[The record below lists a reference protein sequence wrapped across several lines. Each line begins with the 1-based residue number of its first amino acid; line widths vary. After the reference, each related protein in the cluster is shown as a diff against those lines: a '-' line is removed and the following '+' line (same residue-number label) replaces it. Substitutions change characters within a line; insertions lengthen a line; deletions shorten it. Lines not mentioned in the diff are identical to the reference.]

1 MDSEQID
8 KEWRKGMDEY
18 ERERRR
24 MNGMEMDAKQRAVI
38 AGLTEDFVCLNYVDL
53 TTDAYENTMVF
64 RISDKLAAI
73 IPGWATE
80 RNSQERFRLFS
91 QYAVYG
97 PDRERFIERTN
108 QSLVLLHLQKNPAY
122 FVNFRIRNGE
132 DFSYTQM
139 KFTADYA
146 ADRSIKGLVIG
157 IHSIDEE
164 MRLEAQHAEQLVV
177 IEGLTEDFGCV
188 NYVDLTTDAYAD
200 TTIYRVSDTL
210 AAIIPGWKE
219 ERNSWERF
227 RLFSKYAVYEPDRE
241 KFDNETQRAVVLA
254 HLKTQP
260 AYFVNFRVLDNGVLM
275 YNQMKFTADYAADRS
290 IRGLVVGIHNIDE
303 EMKQEAQRAEQLVVI
318 EGLTED
324 FGCVNYVDLTTD
336 AYADTTIYRVSDTL
350 SAIIPGWREERNFLK
365 RLQLFA
371 EHAVYEPD
379 REKFIERAGKEV
391 VLNHLKTD
399 PAYFVNFRWRIGD
412 DVSYSQIKFT
422 ADYAADRSIKGL
434 VIGIHSID
442 EVKRG
447 EMQRAEYM
455 AVIASLA
462 DDFEFVGI
470 IDKKND
476 ELTIYRTSASLE
488 KALNIFE
495 GEKIGYTIF
504 KRQLEQMVVEEDR
517 KELLVRDGRDVIAE
531 ALMKDPVY
539 KFEERLMIDGQVKY
553 YRIKFTQDQDDPDKL
568 VFGLLNIDQQVRN
581 EIAIGELE
589 KELEYQNELK
599 EARDRAEA
607 ASRAKS
613 AFLFNMSH
621 DVRTPMNAIIGFTD
635 IAQKHIHDIDKVTDS
650 LQKIKNAGMHLLSL
664 LNDVLDMSRV
674 ESGHVEI
681 TEEPA
686 DLLEIMDGIAPIVST
701 LAMAKNIDYKTVYDG
716 IRDRRVRADI
726 LHINQVVINLL
737 TNAVK
742 YTAEGGTVTLR
753 LEQEEDVKDGICMYS
768 IIVEDT
774 GIGMSEEFMASMF
787 ESFVRENRE
796 EVMKE
801 NGVGLGLAITKRLVS
816 LMNGTITVSS
826 ELGNGSVFTVK
837 LPLKIQSKDES
848 ETREAEVIN
857 EPKSLE
863 GKKILLVDDNELN
876 REIAVEILEDS
887 GMVVDMACNGME
899 AVEMVKQNGM
909 RFYDA
914 ILMDIQMPVMNGYE
928 ATEAIRA
935 LPDDGKPVV
944 IIALSANA
952 FEEDKKKS
960 LSVGMNAHIPKPVNA
975 AELVETLRKYIHG

>member
-1 MDSEQID
+1 MDSEQTN
-8 KEWRKGMDEY
+8 KEWRKGMEEY

-24 MNGMEMDAKQRAVI
+24 MNGMEKDAKQRAVI

-53 TTDAYENTMVF
+53 TTDAYENTTIF
-64 RISDKLAAI
+64 RISDTLAAI

-91 QYAVYG
+91 KYAVYE

-146 ADRSIKGLVIG
+146 ADRSIKGLVVG

-188 NYVDLTTDAYAD
+188 NYVDLTTDAYA
-200 TTIYRVSDTL
+200 
-210 AAIIPGWKE
+210 
-219 ERNSWERF
+219 N
-227 RLFSKYAVYEPDRE
+227 
-241 KFDNETQRAVVLA
+241 
-254 HLKTQP
+254 
-260 AYFVNFRVLDNGVLM
+260 
-275 YNQMKFTADYAADRS
+275 
-290 IRGLVVGIHNIDE
+290 
-303 EMKQEAQRAEQLVVI
+303 
-318 EGLTED
+318 
-324 FGCVNYVDLTTD
+324 
-336 AYADTTIYRVSDTL
+336 TTIYRVSDTL

-455 AVIASLA
+455 TVIASLA

-488 KALNIFE
+488 KALNVFE
-495 GEKIGYTIF
+495 GEKIGYTVF

-539 KFEERLMIDGQVKY
+539 KFEERLMIDGQVQY

-589 KELEYQNELK
+589 KELEYQNEL
-599 EARDRAEA
+599 
-607 ASRAKS
+607 
-613 AFLFNMSH
+613 
-621 DVRTPMNAIIGFTD
+621 
-635 IAQKHIHDIDKVTDS
+635 
-650 LQKIKNAGMHLLSL
+650 
-664 LNDVLDMSRV
+664 
-674 ESGHVEI
+674 
-681 TEEPA
+681 
-686 DLLEIMDGIAPIVST
+686 
-701 LAMAKNIDYKTVYDG
+701 
-716 IRDRRVRADI
+716 
-726 LHINQVVINLL
+726 
-737 TNAVK
+737 
-742 YTAEGGTVTLR
+742 
-753 LEQEEDVKDGICMYS
+753 
-768 IIVEDT
+768 
-774 GIGMSEEFMASMF
+774 
-787 ESFVRENRE
+787 
-796 EVMKE
+796 
-801 NGVGLGLAITKRLVS
+801 
-816 LMNGTITVSS
+816 
-826 ELGNGSVFTVK
+826 
-837 LPLKIQSKDES
+837 
-848 ETREAEVIN
+848 
-857 EPKSLE
+857 
-863 GKKILLVDDNELN
+863 
-876 REIAVEILEDS
+876 
-887 GMVVDMACNGME
+887 
-899 AVEMVKQNGM
+899 
-909 RFYDA
+909 
-914 ILMDIQMPVMNGYE
+914 
-928 ATEAIRA
+928 
-935 LPDDGKPVV
+935 
-944 IIALSANA
+944 
-952 FEEDKKKS
+952 
-960 LSVGMNAHIPKPVNA
+960 
-975 AELVETLRKYIHG
+975 

>member
-1 MDSEQID
+1 MDSEQTN
-8 KEWRKGMDEY
+8 KEWRKGMEEY

-24 MNGMEMDAKQRAVI
+24 MNGMEKDAKQRAVI

-53 TTDAYENTMVF
+53 TTDAYENTTIF
-64 RISDKLAAI
+64 RISDTLAAI

-91 QYAVYG
+91 QYAVYE

-146 ADRSIKGLVIG
+146 ADRSIKGLVVG

-188 NYVDLTTDAYAD
+188 NYVDLTTDAYAN
-200 TTIYRVSDTL
+200 TTIYRVSD
-210 AAIIPGWKE
+210 A
-219 ERNSWERF
+219 
-227 RLFSKYAVYEPDRE
+227 
-241 KFDNETQRAVVLA
+241 
-254 HLKTQP
+254 
-260 AYFVNFRVLDNGVLM
+260 
-275 YNQMKFTADYAADRS
+275 
-290 IRGLVVGIHNIDE
+290 
-303 EMKQEAQRAEQLVVI
+303 
-318 EGLTED
+318 
-324 FGCVNYVDLTTD
+324 
-336 AYADTTIYRVSDTL
+336 L

-365 RLQLFA
+365 RLQLFT
-371 EHAVYEPD
+371 EPAVYEPD

-488 KALNIFE
+488 KALNVFE
-495 GEKIGYTIF
+495 GEKIGYTVF
-504 KRQLEQMVVEEDR
+504 KQQLEQMVVEEDR

-539 KFEERLMIDGQVKY
+539 KFEERLMIDGQVQY

-635 IAQKHIHDIDKVTDS
+635 IAQKHIHDIDKVADS

-686 DLLEIMDGIAPIVST
+686 DLLEIMDGIAPIVSP

-753 LEQEEDVKDGICMYS
+753 LEQEEDVKDGVCMYS

-774 GIGMSEEFMASMF
+774 GIGMSKEFMAGMF

-801 NGVGLGLAITKRLVS
+801 NGVGLGLAITKRLVT
-816 LMNGTITVSS
+816 LMNGTITVAS

-837 LPLKIQSKDES
+837 LPLKIQSEEEA
-848 ETREAEVIN
+848 ETREAEVIH

-952 FEEDKKKS
+952 FEEDKRKS

>member
-1 MDSEQID
+1 MDSEQTN
-8 KEWRKGMDEY
+8 KEWRKGMEEY

-24 MNGMEMDAKQRAVI
+24 MNGMEKDAKQRAVI

-53 TTDAYENTMVF
+53 TTDAYENTTIF
-64 RISDKLAAI
+64 RISDTLAAI

-91 QYAVYG
+91 KYAVYE

-146 ADRSIKGLVIG
+146 ADRSIKGLVVG

-188 NYVDLTTDAYAD
+188 NYVDLTTDAYA
-200 TTIYRVSDTL
+200 
-210 AAIIPGWKE
+210 
-219 ERNSWERF
+219 N
-227 RLFSKYAVYEPDRE
+227 
-241 KFDNETQRAVVLA
+241 
-254 HLKTQP
+254 
-260 AYFVNFRVLDNGVLM
+260 
-275 YNQMKFTADYAADRS
+275 
-290 IRGLVVGIHNIDE
+290 
-303 EMKQEAQRAEQLVVI
+303 
-318 EGLTED
+318 
-324 FGCVNYVDLTTD
+324 
-336 AYADTTIYRVSDTL
+336 TTIYRVSDTL

-379 REKFIERAGKEV
+379 REKFIERAGKDV

-488 KALNIFE
+488 KALNVFE
-495 GEKIGYTIF
+495 GEKIGYTVF
-504 KRQLEQMVVEEDR
+504 KQQLEQMVVEEDR

-539 KFEERLMIDGQVKY
+539 KFEERLMIDGQVQY

-635 IAQKHIHDIDKVTDS
+635 IAQKHIHDIDKVADS

-686 DLLEIMDGIAPIVST
+686 DLLEIMDGIAPIVSP

-774 GIGMSEEFMASMF
+774 GIGMSKEFMAGMF

-801 NGVGLGLAITKRLVS
+801 SGVGLGLAITKRLVT
-816 LMNGTITVSS
+816 LMNGTITVAS

-837 LPLKIQSKDES
+837 LPLKIQSEEEA
-848 ETREAEVIN
+848 ETREAEVIH

-952 FEEDKKKS
+952 FEEDKRKS

>member
-1 MDSEQID
+1 MDSEQTN
-8 KEWRKGMDEY
+8 KEWRKGMEEY

-24 MNGMEMDAKQRAVI
+24 MNGMEKDAKQRAVI

-53 TTDAYENTMVF
+53 TTDAYENTTIF
-64 RISDKLAAI
+64 RISDSLAAI

-91 QYAVYG
+91 KYAVYE

-146 ADRSIKGLVIG
+146 ADRSIKGLVVG

-188 NYVDLTTDAYAD
+188 NYVDLTTDAYA
-200 TTIYRVSDTL
+200 
-210 AAIIPGWKE
+210 
-219 ERNSWERF
+219 N
-227 RLFSKYAVYEPDRE
+227 
-241 KFDNETQRAVVLA
+241 
-254 HLKTQP
+254 
-260 AYFVNFRVLDNGVLM
+260 
-275 YNQMKFTADYAADRS
+275 
-290 IRGLVVGIHNIDE
+290 
-303 EMKQEAQRAEQLVVI
+303 
-318 EGLTED
+318 
-324 FGCVNYVDLTTD
+324 
-336 AYADTTIYRVSDTL
+336 TTIYRVSDTL

-488 KALNIFE
+488 KALNVFE
-495 GEKIGYTIF
+495 GEKIGYTVF
-504 KRQLEQMVVEEDR
+504 KQQLEQMVVEEDR
-517 KELLVRDGRDVIAE
+517 KELLVRDGSDVIAE

-539 KFEERLMIDGQVKY
+539 KFEERLMIDGQVQY

-635 IAQKHIHDIDKVTDS
+635 IAQKHIHDIDKVADS

-686 DLLEIMDGIAPIVST
+686 DLLEIMDGIAPIVSP

-753 LEQEEDVKDGICMYS
+753 LEQEEDVKDGVCMYS

-774 GIGMSEEFMASMF
+774 GIGMSKEFMAGMF

-801 NGVGLGLAITKRLVS
+801 SGVGLGLAITKRLVT
-816 LMNGTITVSS
+816 LMNGTITVAS

-837 LPLKIQSKDES
+837 LPLKIHSEEEA
-848 ETREAEVIN
+848 ETREAEVIH

-952 FEEDKKKS
+952 FEEDKRKS

>member
-1 MDSEQID
+1 MDSEQTN
-8 KEWRKGMDEY
+8 KEWRKGMEEY

-24 MNGMEMDAKQRAVI
+24 MNGMEKDAKQRAVI

-53 TTDAYENTMVF
+53 TTDAYENTTIF
-64 RISDKLAAI
+64 RISDTLAAI

-91 QYAVYG
+91 QYAVYE
-97 PDRERFIERTN
+97 PDRERFIERTSL
-108 QSLVLLHLQKNPAY
+108 SLVLSHLQKNPAY

-146 ADRSIKGLVIG
+146 ADCSIKGLVVG

-188 NYVDLTTDAYAD
+188 NYVDLTTDAYAN
-200 TTIYRVSDTL
+200 TTIYRVSDAL
-210 AAIIPGWKE
+210 SAIIPGWRE
-219 ERNSWERF
+219 ERNF
-227 RLFSKYAVYEPDRE
+227 LKRLQLFTEHAVYEPDRE
-241 KFDNETQRAVVLA
+241 KFIERAGKEVVLN
-254 HLKTQP
+254 HLKTDP
-260 AYFVNFRVLDNGVLM
+260 AYFVNFRWRIGDDVS
-275 YNQMKFTADYAADRS
+275 YSQIKFTADYAADRS
-290 IRGLVVGIHNIDE
+290 IKGLVIGIHSIDE
-303 EMKQEAQRAEQLVVI
+303 EMRQEAQRAEQMVVI

-336 AYADTTIYRVSDTL
+336 AYANTTIYRVSDTL

-488 KALNIFE
+488 KALNVFE
-495 GEKIGYTIF
+495 GEKIGYTVF

-517 KELLVRDGRDVIAE
+517 KELLVRDGRDVITE

-539 KFEERLMIDGQVKY
+539 KFEERLMIDGQVQY

-635 IAQKHIHDIDKVTDS
+635 IAQKHIHDIDKVADS

-686 DLLEIMDGIAPIVST
+686 DLLEIMDGIAPIVSP
-701 LAMAKNIDYKTVYDG
+701 LATAKNIDYKTVYDG

-753 LEQEEDVKDGICMYS
+753 LEQEEDVKDGVCMYS

-774 GIGMSEEFMASMF
+774 GIGMSKEFMAGMF

-801 NGVGLGLAITKRLVS
+801 SGVGLGLAITKRLVT
-816 LMNGTITVSS
+816 LMNGTITVAS

-837 LPLKIQSKDES
+837 LPLKIQSEEEA
-848 ETREAEVIN
+848 ETREAEVIH

-952 FEEDKKKS
+952 FEEDKRKS

>member
-1 MDSEQID
+1 M
-8 KEWRKGMDEY
+8 
-18 ERERRR
+18 
-24 MNGMEMDAKQRAVI
+24 
-38 AGLTEDFVCLNYVDL
+38 
-53 TTDAYENTMVF
+53 
-64 RISDKLAAI
+64 
-73 IPGWATE
+73 
-80 RNSQERFRLFS
+80 
-91 QYAVYG
+91 
-97 PDRERFIERTN
+97 
-108 QSLVLLHLQKNPAY
+108 
-122 FVNFRIRNGE
+122 
-132 DFSYTQM
+132 
-139 KFTADYA
+139 
-146 ADRSIKGLVIG
+146 
-157 IHSIDEE
+157 
-164 MRLEAQHAEQLVV
+164 
-177 IEGLTEDFGCV
+177 
-188 NYVDLTTDAYAD
+188 
-200 TTIYRVSDTL
+200 
-210 AAIIPGWKE
+210 
-219 ERNSWERF
+219 
-227 RLFSKYAVYEPDRE
+227 
-241 KFDNETQRAVVLA
+241 
-254 HLKTQP
+254 
-260 AYFVNFRVLDNGVLM
+260 
-275 YNQMKFTADYAADRS
+275 
-290 IRGLVVGIHNIDE
+290 
-303 EMKQEAQRAEQLVVI
+303 
-318 EGLTED
+318 
-324 FGCVNYVDLTTD
+324 
-336 AYADTTIYRVSDTL
+336 
-350 SAIIPGWREERNFLK
+350 
-365 RLQLFA
+365 
-371 EHAVYEPD
+371 
-379 REKFIERAGKEV
+379 
-391 VLNHLKTD
+391 
-399 PAYFVNFRWRIGD
+399 NFRWRIGD

-488 KALNIFE
+488 KALNVFE
-495 GEKIGYTIF
+495 GEKIGYTVF
-504 KRQLEQMVVEEDR
+504 KQQLEQMVVEEDR

-539 KFEERLMIDGQVKY
+539 KFEERLMIDGQVQY

-635 IAQKHIHDIDKVTDS
+635 IAQKHIHDIDKVADS

-686 DLLEIMDGIAPIVST
+686 DLLEIMDGIAPIVSP

-742 YTAEGGTVTLR
+742 YTVEGGTVTLR
-753 LEQEEDVKDGICMYS
+753 LEQAEDVKDGVCMYS

-774 GIGMSEEFMASMF
+774 GIGMSKEFMAGMF

-801 NGVGLGLAITKRLVS
+801 SGVGLGLAITKRLVT
-816 LMNGTITVSS
+816 LMNGTITVAS

-837 LPLKIQSKDES
+837 LPLKIQSEDEA
-848 ETREAEVIN
+848 ETREEEVIH

-952 FEEDKKKS
+952 FEEDKRKS

>member
-1 MDSEQID
+1 M
-8 KEWRKGMDEY
+8 
-18 ERERRR
+18 
-24 MNGMEMDAKQRAVI
+24 
-38 AGLTEDFVCLNYVDL
+38 
-53 TTDAYENTMVF
+53 
-64 RISDKLAAI
+64 
-73 IPGWATE
+73 
-80 RNSQERFRLFS
+80 
-91 QYAVYG
+91 
-97 PDRERFIERTN
+97 
-108 QSLVLLHLQKNPAY
+108 
-122 FVNFRIRNGE
+122 
-132 DFSYTQM
+132 
-139 KFTADYA
+139 
-146 ADRSIKGLVIG
+146 
-157 IHSIDEE
+157 
-164 MRLEAQHAEQLVV
+164 
-177 IEGLTEDFGCV
+177 
-188 NYVDLTTDAYAD
+188 
-200 TTIYRVSDTL
+200 
-210 AAIIPGWKE
+210 
-219 ERNSWERF
+219 
-227 RLFSKYAVYEPDRE
+227 
-241 KFDNETQRAVVLA
+241 
-254 HLKTQP
+254 
-260 AYFVNFRVLDNGVLM
+260 
-275 YNQMKFTADYAADRS
+275 
-290 IRGLVVGIHNIDE
+290 
-303 EMKQEAQRAEQLVVI
+303 
-318 EGLTED
+318 
-324 FGCVNYVDLTTD
+324 
-336 AYADTTIYRVSDTL
+336 SDTL

-379 REKFIERAGKEV
+379 REKFIERAGKDV

-488 KALNIFE
+488 KALNVFE

-539 KFEERLMIDGQVKY
+539 KFEERLMIDGQVQY

-635 IAQKHIHDIDKVTDS
+635 IAQKHIHDIDKVADS

-686 DLLEIMDGIAPIVST
+686 DLLEIMDGIAPIVSP

-774 GIGMSEEFMASMF
+774 GIGMSKEFMAGMF

-801 NGVGLGLAITKRLVS
+801 SGVGLGLAITKRLVT

-837 LPLKIQSKDES
+837 LPLKIQSEEEA
-848 ETREAEVIN
+848 ETREAEVIH

-952 FEEDKKKS
+952 FEEDKRKS

-975 AELVETLRKYIHG
+975 VELVETLRKYIHG

>member
-1 MDSEQID
+1 MDSEQTN
-8 KEWRKGMDEY
+8 KEWRKGMEEY

-24 MNGMEMDAKQRAVI
+24 MNGMEKDAKQRAVI

-53 TTDAYENTMVF
+53 TTDAYENTTIF
-64 RISDKLAAI
+64 RISDTLAAI

-91 QYAVYG
+91 QYAVYE

-108 QSLVLLHLQKNPAY
+108 PSLVLLHLQKNPAY

-139 KFTADYA
+139 KFTADYAADRSIKGLVVGIHSIDEEMRLEAQHAEQLVVIEGLTEDFGCVNYVDLTTDAYANTTIYRVSDTLSAIIPGWREERNFLKRLQLFAEHAVYEPDREKFIERAGKDVVLNHLKTDPAYFVNFRWRIGDDVSYSQIKFTADYA

-188 NYVDLTTDAYAD
+188 NYVDLTTDAYA
-200 TTIYRVSDTL
+200 
-210 AAIIPGWKE
+210 
-219 ERNSWERF
+219 N
-227 RLFSKYAVYEPDRE
+227 
-241 KFDNETQRAVVLA
+241 
-254 HLKTQP
+254 
-260 AYFVNFRVLDNGVLM
+260 
-275 YNQMKFTADYAADRS
+275 
-290 IRGLVVGIHNIDE
+290 
-303 EMKQEAQRAEQLVVI
+303 
-318 EGLTED
+318 
-324 FGCVNYVDLTTD
+324 
-336 AYADTTIYRVSDTL
+336 TTIYRVSDTL

-379 REKFIERAGKEV
+379 REKFIERAGKDV

-488 KALNIFE
+488 KALNVFE
-495 GEKIGYTIF
+495 GEKIGYTVF
-504 KRQLEQMVVEEDR
+504 KQQLEQMVVEEDR
-517 KELLVRDGRDVIAE
+517 KELLVRDGSDVIAE

-539 KFEERLMIDGQVKY
+539 KFEERLMIDGQVQY

-635 IAQKHIHDIDKVTDS
+635 IAQKHIHDIDKVADS

-686 DLLEIMDGIAPIVST
+686 DLLEIMDGIAPIVSP
-701 LAMAKNIDYKTVYDG
+701 LATAKNIDYKTVYDG

-753 LEQEEDVKDGICMYS
+753 LEQEEDVKDGVCMYS

-774 GIGMSEEFMASMF
+774 GIGMSKEFMAGMF

-801 NGVGLGLAITKRLVS
+801 NGVGLGLAITKRLVT
-816 LMNGTITVSS
+816 LMNGTITVAS

-837 LPLKIQSKDES
+837 LPLKIQSEEEA
-848 ETREAEVIN
+848 ETREAEVIH

-952 FEEDKKKS
+952 FEEDKRKS

>member
-1 MDSEQID
+1 
-8 KEWRKGMDEY
+8 
-18 ERERRR
+18 
-24 MNGMEMDAKQRAVI
+24 
-38 AGLTEDFVCLNYVDL
+38 
-53 TTDAYENTMVF
+53 
-64 RISDKLAAI
+64 
-73 IPGWATE
+73 
-80 RNSQERFRLFS
+80 
-91 QYAVYG
+91 
-97 PDRERFIERTN
+97 
-108 QSLVLLHLQKNPAY
+108 
-122 FVNFRIRNGE
+122 
-132 DFSYTQM
+132 
-139 KFTADYA
+139 
-146 ADRSIKGLVIG
+146 
-157 IHSIDEE
+157 
-164 MRLEAQHAEQLVV
+164 
-177 IEGLTEDFGCV
+177 
-188 NYVDLTTDAYAD
+188 
-200 TTIYRVSDTL
+200 
-210 AAIIPGWKE
+210 
-219 ERNSWERF
+219 
-227 RLFSKYAVYEPDRE
+227 
-241 KFDNETQRAVVLA
+241 
-254 HLKTQP
+254 
-260 AYFVNFRVLDNGVLM
+260 
-275 YNQMKFTADYAADRS
+275 
-290 IRGLVVGIHNIDE
+290 
-303 EMKQEAQRAEQLVVI
+303 
-318 EGLTED
+318 
-324 FGCVNYVDLTTD
+324 
-336 AYADTTIYRVSDTL
+336 
-350 SAIIPGWREERNFLK
+350 
-365 RLQLFA
+365 
-371 EHAVYEPD
+371 
-379 REKFIERAGKEV
+379 
-391 VLNHLKTD
+391 
-399 PAYFVNFRWRIGD
+399 
-412 DVSYSQIKFT
+412 
-422 ADYAADRSIKGL
+422 
-434 VIGIHSID
+434 
-442 EVKRG
+442 
-447 EMQRAEYM
+447 MQRAEYM

-488 KALNIFE
+488 KALNVFE
-495 GEKIGYTIF
+495 GEKIGYTVF
-504 KRQLEQMVVEEDR
+504 KQQLEQMVVEEDR

-539 KFEERLMIDGQVKY
+539 KFEERLMIDGQVQY

-635 IAQKHIHDIDKVTDS
+635 IAQKHIHDIDKVADS

-686 DLLEIMDGIAPIVST
+686 DLLEIMDGITPIVSP

-774 GIGMSEEFMASMF
+774 GIGMSKEFMAGMF

-801 NGVGLGLAITKRLVS
+801 SGVGLGLAITKRLVT
-816 LMNGTITVSS
+816 LMNGTITVAS

-837 LPLKIQSKDES
+837 LPLKIQSEEEA
-848 ETREAEVIN
+848 ETREAEVIH

-952 FEEDKKKS
+952 FEEDKRKS

>member
-1 MDSEQID
+1 MDSEQTN
-8 KEWRKGMDEY
+8 KEWRKGMEEY

-24 MNGMEMDAKQRAVI
+24 MNGMEKDAKQRAVI

-53 TTDAYENTMVF
+53 TTDAYENTTIF
-64 RISDKLAAI
+64 RISDTLAAI

-91 QYAVYG
+91 QYAVYE

-146 ADRSIKGLVIG
+146 ADRSIKGLVVG

-188 NYVDLTTDAYAD
+188 NYVDLTTDAYAN
-200 TTIYRVSDTL
+200 TTIYRVSD
-210 AAIIPGWKE
+210 A
-219 ERNSWERF
+219 
-227 RLFSKYAVYEPDRE
+227 
-241 KFDNETQRAVVLA
+241 
-254 HLKTQP
+254 
-260 AYFVNFRVLDNGVLM
+260 
-275 YNQMKFTADYAADRS
+275 
-290 IRGLVVGIHNIDE
+290 
-303 EMKQEAQRAEQLVVI
+303 
-318 EGLTED
+318 
-324 FGCVNYVDLTTD
+324 
-336 AYADTTIYRVSDTL
+336 L

-488 KALNIFE
+488 KALNVFE
-495 GEKIGYTIF
+495 GEKIGYTVF
-504 KRQLEQMVVEEDR
+504 KQQLEQMVVEEDR

-539 KFEERLMIDGQVKY
+539 KFEERLMIDGQVQY

-635 IAQKHIHDIDKVTDS
+635 IAQKHIHDIDKVADS

-686 DLLEIMDGIAPIVST
+686 DLLEIMDGIAPIVSP
-701 LAMAKNIDYKTVYDG
+701 LATAKNIDYKTVYDG

-753 LEQEEDVKDGICMYS
+753 LEQEEDMKDGVCMYS

-774 GIGMSEEFMASMF
+774 GIGMSKEFMAGMF

-801 NGVGLGLAITKRLVS
+801 SGVGLGLAITKRLVT
-816 LMNGTITVSS
+816 LMNGTITVAS

-837 LPLKIQSKDES
+837 LPLKIQSEEEA
-848 ETREAEVIN
+848 ETREAEVIH

-952 FEEDKKKS
+952 FEEDKRKS

>member
-1 MDSEQID
+1 MDSEQTN
-8 KEWRKGMDEY
+8 KEWRKGMEEY

-24 MNGMEMDAKQRAVI
+24 MNGMEKDAKQRAVI

-53 TTDAYENTMVF
+53 TTDAYENTTIF
-64 RISDKLAAI
+64 RISDTLAAI

-91 QYAVYG
+91 QYAVYE

-146 ADRSIKGLVIG
+146 ADRSIKGLVVG

-188 NYVDLTTDAYAD
+188 NYVDLTTDAYA
-200 TTIYRVSDTL
+200 
-210 AAIIPGWKE
+210 
-219 ERNSWERF
+219 N
-227 RLFSKYAVYEPDRE
+227 
-241 KFDNETQRAVVLA
+241 
-254 HLKTQP
+254 
-260 AYFVNFRVLDNGVLM
+260 
-275 YNQMKFTADYAADRS
+275 
-290 IRGLVVGIHNIDE
+290 
-303 EMKQEAQRAEQLVVI
+303 
-318 EGLTED
+318 
-324 FGCVNYVDLTTD
+324 
-336 AYADTTIYRVSDTL
+336 TTIYRVSDTL

-488 KALNIFE
+488 KALNVFE
-495 GEKIGYTIF
+495 GEKIGYTVF
-504 KRQLEQMVVEEDR
+504 KQQLEQMVVEEDR

-539 KFEERLMIDGQVKY
+539 KFEERLMIDGQVQY

-635 IAQKHIHDIDKVTDS
+635 IAQKHIHDIDKVADS

-686 DLLEIMDGIAPIVST
+686 DLLEIMDGIAPIVSP

-753 LEQEEDVKDGICMYS
+753 LEQEEDVKDGVCMYS

-774 GIGMSEEFMASMF
+774 GIGMSKEFMAGMF

-801 NGVGLGLAITKRLVS
+801 SGVGLGLAITKRLVT
-816 LMNGTITVSS
+816 LMNGTITVAS

-837 LPLKIQSKDES
+837 LPLKIQSEEEA
-848 ETREAEVIN
+848 ETREAEVIH

-952 FEEDKKKS
+952 FEEDKRKS

>member
-290 IRGLVVGIHNIDE
+290 IKGLVVGIHNIDE

-488 KALNIFE
+488 KALNVFE

>member
-1 MDSEQID
+1 MDSEQTN
-8 KEWRKGMDEY
+8 KEWRKGMEEY

-24 MNGMEMDAKQRAVI
+24 MNGMEKDAKQRAVI
-38 AGLTEDFVCLNYVDL
+38 AGLTEDFVCVNYVDL
-53 TTDAYENTMVF
+53 QTDAYENTTIF
-64 RISDKLAAI
+64 RISDKLSSI

-91 QYAVYG
+91 QYAVYE
-97 PDRERFIERTN
+97 PDRERFIERTS

-122 FVNFRIRNGE
+122 FVNFRIRSGK
-132 DFSYTQM
+132 DYSYTQM

-146 ADRSIKGLVIG
+146 ADRTIKGLVIG

-164 MRLEAQHAEQLVV
+164 MRL
-177 IEGLTEDFGCV
+177 
-188 NYVDLTTDAYAD
+188 
-200 TTIYRVSDTL
+200 
-210 AAIIPGWKE
+210 
-219 ERNSWERF
+219 
-227 RLFSKYAVYEPDRE
+227 
-241 KFDNETQRAVVLA
+241 
-254 HLKTQP
+254 
-260 AYFVNFRVLDNGVLM
+260 
-275 YNQMKFTADYAADRS
+275 
-290 IRGLVVGIHNIDE
+290 
-303 EMKQEAQRAEQLVVI
+303 EAQRAEQLVVI

-324 FGCVNYVDLTTD
+324 FGCVNYVDLTTE

-350 SAIIPGWREERNFLK
+350 AAIIPGWREERNFSKRLQLFAEHAVYEPDREKFIERAGKEVVLNHLKTDPAYFVNFRWRNGDDVSYSQIKFTADYAADRTIKGLVIGIHSIDEEMRLEAQRAEQLVVIEGLTEDFGCVNYVDLTTEAYADTTIYRVSDTLAAIIPGWREERNFSK

-488 KALNIFE
+488 KALNVFE

-539 KFEERLMIDGQVKY
+539 KFEERLMIDGQVQY
-553 YRIKFTQDQDDPDKL
+553 YRIKFTQDKDDPDKL
-568 VFGLLNIDQQVRN
+568 VVGLLNIDRQVRN
-581 EIAIGELE
+581 EITIGEME
-589 KELEYQNELK
+589 KELEYQNELR
-599 EARDRAEA
+599 EARDKAEG
-607 ASRAKS
+607 ASKAKS

-621 DVRTPMNAIIGFTD
+621 NVLTPMNAIIGFTD
-635 IAQKHIHDIDKVTDS
+635 IAQKEIHDIDKVAES
-650 LQKIKNAGMHLLSL
+650 LQKIKSSSDLLL
-664 LNDVLDMSRV
+664 AILNNILYISQLENGDVKVTENPVDLTRFMDDITSILQPLAQAKGI
-674 ESGHVEI
+674 EYQVEI
-681 TEEPA
+681 GDLRNHHVYA
-686 DLLEIMDGIAPIVST
+686 DT
-701 LAMAKNIDYKTVYDG
+701 
-716 IRDRRVRADI
+716 
-726 LHINQVVINLL
+726 LHINQVVINLI

-742 YTAEGGTVTLR
+742 YTHESGTIKLKFEQKESVQEGV
-753 LEQEEDVKDGICMYS
+753 GIYS
-768 IIVEDT
+768 ITVADT
-774 GIGMSEEFMASMF
+774 GIGMSKEFIENIF
-787 ESFVRENRE
+787 ESFSREDRW
-796 EVMKE
+796 EVGNQE
-801 NGVGLGLAITKRLVS
+801 GVGLGLAIANHLVK
-816 LMNGTITVSS
+816 LMNGDIKVSS
-826 ELGNGSVFTVK
+826 KLGKGSTFVVT
-837 LPLKIQSKDES
+837 LPLRLQQTEEAPVEKDEAS
-848 ETREAEVIN
+848 NKPSDT
-857 EPKSLE
+857 LE
-863 GKKILLVDDNELN
+863 GKRILLVEDNDLN
-876 REIAVEILEDS
+876 REIAFEILEDF
-887 GMVVDMACNGME
+887 GME
-899 AVEMVKQNGM
+899 VDTAYNGAKAVEMVLKHGM
-909 RFYDA
+909 NYYDA
-914 ILMDIQMPVMNGYE
+914 ILMDINMPVMNGYE
-928 ATEAIRA
+928 ATKTIRS
-935 LPDDGKPVV
+935 LQDDAHPIV

-952 FEEDKKKS
+952 LEEDKQKS
-960 LSVGMNAHIPKPVNA
+960 LAVGMNAHIPKPVKA
-975 AELVETLRKYIHG
+975 AVLFDTLREYI

>member
-1 MDSEQID
+1 
-8 KEWRKGMDEY
+8 
-18 ERERRR
+18 
-24 MNGMEMDAKQRAVI
+24 
-38 AGLTEDFVCLNYVDL
+38 
-53 TTDAYENTMVF
+53 
-64 RISDKLAAI
+64 
-73 IPGWATE
+73 
-80 RNSQERFRLFS
+80 
-91 QYAVYG
+91 
-97 PDRERFIERTN
+97 
-108 QSLVLLHLQKNPAY
+108 
-122 FVNFRIRNGE
+122 
-132 DFSYTQM
+132 
-139 KFTADYA
+139 
-146 ADRSIKGLVIG
+146 
-157 IHSIDEE
+157 

-188 NYVDLTTDAYAD
+188 NYVDLTTDAYA
-200 TTIYRVSDTL
+200 
-210 AAIIPGWKE
+210 
-219 ERNSWERF
+219 N
-227 RLFSKYAVYEPDRE
+227 
-241 KFDNETQRAVVLA
+241 
-254 HLKTQP
+254 
-260 AYFVNFRVLDNGVLM
+260 
-275 YNQMKFTADYAADRS
+275 
-290 IRGLVVGIHNIDE
+290 
-303 EMKQEAQRAEQLVVI
+303 
-318 EGLTED
+318 
-324 FGCVNYVDLTTD
+324 
-336 AYADTTIYRVSDTL
+336 TTIYRVSDTL
-350 SAIIPGWREERNFLK
+350 SAIIPGWREERNFSK

-455 AVIASLA
+455 TVIASLA

-488 KALNIFE
+488 KALNVFE

-539 KFEERLMIDGQVKY
+539 KFEERLMIDGQVQY

-599 EARDRAEA
+599 DARERAEA

-635 IAQKHIHDIDKVTDS
+635 IAQKHIHDIDKVADS

-686 DLLEIMDGIAPIVST
+686 DLLEIMDGIAPIVSP

-716 IRDRRVRADI
+716 IRDRRVHADI

-753 LEQEEDVKDGICMYS
+753 LEQEEDVKDGVCMYS

-801 NGVGLGLAITKRLVS
+801 NGVGLGLAITKRLVT
-816 LMNGTITVSS
+816 LMNGTITVAS

-837 LPLKIQSKDES
+837 LPLKIQSE
-848 ETREAEVIN
+848 EEAEMRTAEMIH

-935 LPDDGKPVV
+935 LPDNGKPVV

-952 FEEDKKKS
+952 FEEDKRKS

>member
-1 MDSEQID
+1 MDSEQTN
-8 KEWRKGMDEY
+8 KEWRKGMEEY

-24 MNGMEMDAKQRAVI
+24 MNGMEKDAKQRAVI

-53 TTDAYENTMVF
+53 TTDAYENTTIF
-64 RISDKLAAI
+64 RISDTLAAI

-80 RNSQERFRLFS
+80 RNSRERFRLFS
-91 QYAVYG
+91 QYAVYE

-146 ADRSIKGLVIG
+146 ADRSIKGLVVG

-188 NYVDLTTDAYAD
+188 NYVDLTTDAYA
-200 TTIYRVSDTL
+200 
-210 AAIIPGWKE
+210 
-219 ERNSWERF
+219 N
-227 RLFSKYAVYEPDRE
+227 
-241 KFDNETQRAVVLA
+241 
-254 HLKTQP
+254 
-260 AYFVNFRVLDNGVLM
+260 
-275 YNQMKFTADYAADRS
+275 
-290 IRGLVVGIHNIDE
+290 
-303 EMKQEAQRAEQLVVI
+303 
-318 EGLTED
+318 
-324 FGCVNYVDLTTD
+324 
-336 AYADTTIYRVSDTL
+336 TTIYRVSDTL

-488 KALNIFE
+488 KALNVFE
-495 GEKIGYTIF
+495 GEKIGYTVF
-504 KRQLEQMVVEEDR
+504 KQQLEQMVVEEDR
-517 KELLVRDGRDVIAE
+517 KELLVRDGSDVIAE

-539 KFEERLMIDGQVKY
+539 KFEERLMIDGQVQY

-635 IAQKHIHDIDKVTDS
+635 IAQKHIHDIDKVADS

-686 DLLEIMDGIAPIVST
+686 DLLEIMDGIAPIVSP

-742 YTAEGGTVTLR
+742 YTAEGGMVTLR
-753 LEQEEDVKDGICMYS
+753 LEQEEDVKDGVCMYS

-774 GIGMSEEFMASMF
+774 GIGMSKEFMAGMF

-801 NGVGLGLAITKRLVS
+801 SGVGLGLAITKRLVT
-816 LMNGTITVSS
+816 LMNGTITVAS

-837 LPLKIQSKDES
+837 LPLKIQSEDEA
-848 ETREAEVIN
+848 ETREAEVIH

-952 FEEDKKKS
+952 FEEDKRKS

-975 AELVETLRKYIHG
+975 AELVETLRKYIHGC

>member
-1 MDSEQID
+1 MDSEQTN
-8 KEWRKGMDEY
+8 KEWRKGMEEY

-24 MNGMEMDAKQRAVI
+24 MNGMEKDAKQRAVI

-53 TTDAYENTMVF
+53 TTDAYENTTIF

-91 QYAVYG
+91 EYAVYE
-97 PDRERFIERTN
+97 PDRERFIEKTS

-146 ADRSIKGLVIG
+146 ADRSIKGLVVG

-188 NYVDLTTDAYAD
+188 NYVDLTTDAYA
-200 TTIYRVSDTL
+200 
-210 AAIIPGWKE
+210 
-219 ERNSWERF
+219 N
-227 RLFSKYAVYEPDRE
+227 
-241 KFDNETQRAVVLA
+241 
-254 HLKTQP
+254 
-260 AYFVNFRVLDNGVLM
+260 
-275 YNQMKFTADYAADRS
+275 
-290 IRGLVVGIHNIDE
+290 
-303 EMKQEAQRAEQLVVI
+303 
-318 EGLTED
+318 
-324 FGCVNYVDLTTD
+324 
-336 AYADTTIYRVSDTL
+336 TTIYRVSDTL

-379 REKFIERAGKEV
+379 REKFIERAGKDV

-488 KALNIFE
+488 KALNVFE
-495 GEKIGYTIF
+495 GEKIGYTVF
-504 KRQLEQMVVEEDR
+504 KQQLEQMVVEEDR

-539 KFEERLMIDGQVKY
+539 KFEERLMIDGQVQY

-635 IAQKHIHDIDKVTDS
+635 IAQKHIHDIDKVADS

-686 DLLEIMDGIAPIVST
+686 DLLEIMDGIAPIVSP

-753 LEQEEDVKDGICMYS
+753 LEQEEDVKDGVCMYS

-774 GIGMSEEFMASMF
+774 GIGMSKEFMAGMF

-801 NGVGLGLAITKRLVS
+801 SGVGLGLAITKRLVT
-816 LMNGTITVSS
+816 LMNGTITVAS

-837 LPLKIQSKDES
+837 LPLKIQSEEEA
-848 ETREAEVIN
+848 ETREAEVIH

-952 FEEDKKKS
+952 FEEDKRKS

>member
-1 MDSEQID
+1 M
-8 KEWRKGMDEY
+8 
-18 ERERRR
+18 
-24 MNGMEMDAKQRAVI
+24 
-38 AGLTEDFVCLNYVDL
+38 
-53 TTDAYENTMVF
+53 
-64 RISDKLAAI
+64 
-73 IPGWATE
+73 
-80 RNSQERFRLFS
+80 
-91 QYAVYG
+91 
-97 PDRERFIERTN
+97 
-108 QSLVLLHLQKNPAY
+108 
-122 FVNFRIRNGE
+122 NFRWRIG
-132 DFSYTQM
+132 DDVSYSQI

-188 NYVDLTTDAYAD
+188 NYVDLTTDAYAN
-200 TTIYRVSDTL
+200 TTIYRVSD
-210 AAIIPGWKE
+210 A
-219 ERNSWERF
+219 
-227 RLFSKYAVYEPDRE
+227 
-241 KFDNETQRAVVLA
+241 
-254 HLKTQP
+254 
-260 AYFVNFRVLDNGVLM
+260 
-275 YNQMKFTADYAADRS
+275 
-290 IRGLVVGIHNIDE
+290 
-303 EMKQEAQRAEQLVVI
+303 
-318 EGLTED
+318 
-324 FGCVNYVDLTTD
+324 
-336 AYADTTIYRVSDTL
+336 L

-379 REKFIERAGKEV
+379 REKFIERAGKDV

-488 KALNIFE
+488 KALNVFE
-495 GEKIGYTIF
+495 GEKIGYTVF
-504 KRQLEQMVVEEDR
+504 KQQLEQMVVEEDR

-539 KFEERLMIDGQVKY
+539 KFEERLMIDGQVQY

-635 IAQKHIHDIDKVTDS
+635 IAQKHIHDIDKVADS

-686 DLLEIMDGIAPIVST
+686 DLLEIMDGIAPIVSP

-742 YTAEGGTVTLR
+742 YTAEGGMVTLR
-753 LEQEEDVKDGICMYS
+753 LEQEEDVKDGVCMYS

-774 GIGMSEEFMASMF
+774 GIGMSKEFMAGMF

-801 NGVGLGLAITKRLVS
+801 SGVGLGLAITKRLVT
-816 LMNGTITVSS
+816 LMNGTITVAS

-837 LPLKIQSKDES
+837 LPLKIQSEEEA
-848 ETREAEVIN
+848 ETREAEVIH

-952 FEEDKKKS
+952 FEEDKRKS

>member
-1 MDSEQID
+1 MDSEQTN
-8 KEWRKGMDEY
+8 KEWRKGMEEY

-24 MNGMEMDAKQRAVI
+24 MNGMEKDAKQRAVI

-53 TTDAYENTMVF
+53 TTDAYENTTIF
-64 RISDKLAAI
+64 RISDTLAAI

-80 RNSQERFRLFS
+80 RNSRERFRLFS
-91 QYAVYG
+91 QYAVYE

-139 KFTADYA
+139 KFTADYAADRSIKGLVVGIHSIDEEMRLEAQHAEQLVVIEGLTEDFGCVNYVDLTTDAYANTTIYRVSDTLSAIIPGWREERNFLKRLQLFAEHAVYEPDREKFIERAGKDVVLNHLKTEPAYFVNFRWRIGDDVSYSQIKFTADYA

-188 NYVDLTTDAYAD
+188 NYVDLTTDAYA
-200 TTIYRVSDTL
+200 
-210 AAIIPGWKE
+210 
-219 ERNSWERF
+219 N
-227 RLFSKYAVYEPDRE
+227 
-241 KFDNETQRAVVLA
+241 
-254 HLKTQP
+254 
-260 AYFVNFRVLDNGVLM
+260 
-275 YNQMKFTADYAADRS
+275 
-290 IRGLVVGIHNIDE
+290 
-303 EMKQEAQRAEQLVVI
+303 
-318 EGLTED
+318 
-324 FGCVNYVDLTTD
+324 
-336 AYADTTIYRVSDTL
+336 TTIYRVSDTL

-379 REKFIERAGKEV
+379 REKFIERAGKDV
-391 VLNHLKTD
+391 VLNHLKTE

-488 KALNIFE
+488 KALNVFE
-495 GEKIGYTIF
+495 GEKIGYTVF
-504 KRQLEQMVVEEDR
+504 KQQLEQMVVEEDR

-539 KFEERLMIDGQVKY
+539 KFEERLMIDGQVQY

-635 IAQKHIHDIDKVTDS
+635 IAQKHIHDIDKVADS

-686 DLLEIMDGIAPIVST
+686 DLLEIMDGIAPIVSP

-753 LEQEEDVKDGICMYS
+753 LEQEEDVKDGVCMYS

-774 GIGMSEEFMASMF
+774 GIGMSKEFMAGMF

-801 NGVGLGLAITKRLVS
+801 SGVGLGLAITKRLVT
-816 LMNGTITVSS
+816 LMNGTITVAS

-837 LPLKIQSKDES
+837 LPLKIQSEEEA
-848 ETREAEVIN
+848 ETREAEVIH

-952 FEEDKKKS
+952 FEEDKQKS

>member
-1 MDSEQID
+1 MDSEQTN
-8 KEWRKGMDEY
+8 KEWRKGMEEY

-24 MNGMEMDAKQRAVI
+24 MNGMEKDAKQRAVI

-53 TTDAYENTMVF
+53 TTDAYENTTIF
-64 RISDKLAAI
+64 RISDTLAAI

-91 QYAVYG
+91 QYAVYE

-146 ADRSIKGLVIG
+146 ADRSIKGLVVG

-188 NYVDLTTDAYAD
+188 NYVDLTTDAYAN
-200 TTIYRVSDTL
+200 TTIYRVSD
-210 AAIIPGWKE
+210 A
-219 ERNSWERF
+219 
-227 RLFSKYAVYEPDRE
+227 
-241 KFDNETQRAVVLA
+241 
-254 HLKTQP
+254 
-260 AYFVNFRVLDNGVLM
+260 
-275 YNQMKFTADYAADRS
+275 
-290 IRGLVVGIHNIDE
+290 
-303 EMKQEAQRAEQLVVI
+303 
-318 EGLTED
+318 
-324 FGCVNYVDLTTD
+324 
-336 AYADTTIYRVSDTL
+336 L

-379 REKFIERAGKEV
+379 REKFIERAGKDV

-488 KALNIFE
+488 KALNVFE
-495 GEKIGYTIF
+495 GEKIGYTVF
-504 KRQLEQMVVEEDR
+504 KQQLEQMVVEEDR

-539 KFEERLMIDGQVKY
+539 KFEERLMIDGQVQY

-635 IAQKHIHDIDKVTDS
+635 IAQKHIHDIDKVADS

-686 DLLEIMDGIAPIVST
+686 DLLEIMDGIAPIVSP

-753 LEQEEDVKDGICMYS
+753 LEQEEDMKDGVCMYS

-774 GIGMSEEFMASMF
+774 GIGMSKEFMAGMF

-801 NGVGLGLAITKRLVS
+801 SGVGLGLAITKRLVT
-816 LMNGTITVSS
+816 LMNGTITVAS

-837 LPLKIQSKDES
+837 LPLKIQSEEEA
-848 ETREAEVIN
+848 ETREAEVIH

-952 FEEDKKKS
+952 FEEDKRKS

>member
-1 MDSEQID
+1 MAFIPMTEYDAASPEVRREYDDQI
-8 KEWRKGMDEY
+8 
-18 ERERRR
+18 
-24 MNGMEMDAKQRAVI
+24 AKH
-38 AGLTEDFVCLNYVDL
+38 G
-53 TTDAYENTMVF
+53 
-64 RISDKLAAI
+64 RITNMK
-73 IPGWATE
+73 
-80 RNSQERFRLFS
+80 
-91 QYAVYG
+91 
-97 PDRERFIERTN
+97 RT
-108 QSLVLLHLQKNPAY
+108 LLHDVPSFKTYMDWYPMFDALVPTFGERAMTIFSYGISTGNDCLICGT
-122 FVNFRIRNGE
+122 FFRKILIDRGE
-132 DFSYTQM
+132 DPNALELNETEKLLLDFGVQIT
-139 KFTADYA
+139 
-146 ADRSIKGLVIG
+146 RNP
-157 IHSIDEE
+157 HSIDEE
-164 MRLEAQHAEQLVV
+164 MRQEAQRAEQMVV

-188 NYVDLTTDAYAD
+188 NYVDLTTDAYA
-200 TTIYRVSDTL
+200 
-210 AAIIPGWKE
+210 
-219 ERNSWERF
+219 N
-227 RLFSKYAVYEPDRE
+227 
-241 KFDNETQRAVVLA
+241 
-254 HLKTQP
+254 
-260 AYFVNFRVLDNGVLM
+260 
-275 YNQMKFTADYAADRS
+275 
-290 IRGLVVGIHNIDE
+290 
-303 EMKQEAQRAEQLVVI
+303 
-318 EGLTED
+318 
-324 FGCVNYVDLTTD
+324 
-336 AYADTTIYRVSDTL
+336 TTIYRVSDTL

-379 REKFIERAGKEV
+379 REKFIERAGKDV

-488 KALNIFE
+488 KALNVFE
-495 GEKIGYTIF
+495 GEKIGYTVF
-504 KRQLEQMVVEEDR
+504 KQQLEQMVVEEDR
-517 KELLVRDGRDVIAE
+517 KELLVRDGSDVIAE

-539 KFEERLMIDGQVKY
+539 KFEERLMIDGQVQY

-635 IAQKHIHDIDKVTDS
+635 IAQKHIHDIDKVADS

-686 DLLEIMDGIAPIVST
+686 DLLEIMDGIAPIVSP
-701 LAMAKNIDYKTVYDG
+701 LATAKNIDYKTVYDG
-716 IRDRRVRADI
+716 IRDRRVHADI

-774 GIGMSEEFMASMF
+774 GIGMSKEFMAGMF

-801 NGVGLGLAITKRLVS
+801 NGVGLGLAITKRLVT
-816 LMNGTITVSS
+816 LMNGTITVAS

-837 LPLKIQSKDES
+837 LPLKIQSEEEA
-848 ETREAEVIN
+848 ETREAEVIH

-952 FEEDKKKS
+952 FEEDKRKS

>member
-1 MDSEQID
+1 MDSEQTN
-8 KEWRKGMDEY
+8 KEWRKGMEEY

-24 MNGMEMDAKQRAVI
+24 MNGIEKDAKQRAVI

-53 TTDAYENTMVF
+53 TTDAYENTTIF
-64 RISDKLAAI
+64 RISDTLAAI

-91 QYAVYG
+91 QYAVYE

-146 ADRSIKGLVIG
+146 ADRSIKGLVVG

-188 NYVDLTTDAYAD
+188 NYVDLTTDAYAN
-200 TTIYRVSDTL
+200 TTIYRVSD
-210 AAIIPGWKE
+210 A
-219 ERNSWERF
+219 
-227 RLFSKYAVYEPDRE
+227 
-241 KFDNETQRAVVLA
+241 
-254 HLKTQP
+254 
-260 AYFVNFRVLDNGVLM
+260 
-275 YNQMKFTADYAADRS
+275 
-290 IRGLVVGIHNIDE
+290 
-303 EMKQEAQRAEQLVVI
+303 
-318 EGLTED
+318 
-324 FGCVNYVDLTTD
+324 
-336 AYADTTIYRVSDTL
+336 L
-350 SAIIPGWREERNFLK
+350 SAIIPGWWEERNFLK
-365 RLQLFA
+365 RLQLFT

-379 REKFIERAGKEV
+379 REKFIERAGKDV

-399 PAYFVNFRWRIGD
+399 PAYFGD

-488 KALNIFE
+488 KALNVFE
-495 GEKIGYTIF
+495 GEKIGYTVF
-504 KRQLEQMVVEEDR
+504 KQQLEQMVVEEDR
-517 KELLVRDGRDVIAE
+517 KELLVRDGSDVIAE

-539 KFEERLMIDGQVKY
+539 KFEERLMIDGQVQY

-635 IAQKHIHDIDKVTDS
+635 IAQKHIHDIDKVADS

-686 DLLEIMDGIAPIVST
+686 DLLEIMDGIAPIVSP

-716 IRDRRVRADI
+716 IRDCRVRADI

-753 LEQEEDVKDGICMYS
+753 LEQEEDVKDGVCMYS

-774 GIGMSEEFMASMF
+774 GIGMSKEFMAGMF

-801 NGVGLGLAITKRLVS
+801 SGVGLGLAITKRLVT
-816 LMNGTITVSS
+816 LMNGTITVAS

-837 LPLKIQSKDES
+837 LPLKIQSEEET
-848 ETREAEVIN
+848 ETREAEVIHD
-857 EPKSLE
+857 PKSLE

-952 FEEDKKKS
+952 FEEDKRKS